1 LQITVDAWD
10 PSFADNPESPSR
22 SDRAVVRADIELEPA
37 DWRPVDAPAS
47 GPRRIVVVDGV
58 RRIDA
63 RVELL
68 DDDPARPGERWPGLC
83 VSWAAGAVAC
93 DLDGRVSTGA
103 EASVLEVAVERG
115 LFAAVDPGADFG
127 RYPHRKTESADP
139 GELIASAQAAMAE
152 LEGKVASM
160 VAMDAELSVLDG
172 PLRGRTRL
180 PNSVGYIKSH
190 HRSYLQGEMNA
201 VVERLR
207 PGQRTPVF
215 HLMSGWPRYTWYLRL
230 PGTSSRGWAGIARLE
245 AADDLSEEAA
255 IALADATA
263 ASLPPLGSAAHK
275 DARAPQNLTPIAGLE
290 RRLKRMLG
298 DPRLL
303 LRSVRAAS
311 QESGR

>member
-22 SDRAVVRADIELEPA
+22 SNQAIVNAGVELEPA

-47 GPRRIVVVDGV
+47 GPRRIIVVDGV

-68 DDDPARPGERWPGLC
+68 EAGERWPGVC

-93 DLDGRVSTGA
+93 DLDGHVATVGES
-103 EASVLEVAVERG
+103 AVERG
-115 LFAAVDPGADFG
+115 LFAAVSPGVDFG
-127 RYPHRKTESADP
+127 YYPYCEAVSADP
-139 GELIASAQAAMAE
+139 GELVNEAQRKMAD
-152 LEGKVASM
+152 LEGKMA
-160 VAMDAELSVLDG
+160 AMFAAEAELSVLDG

-190 HRSYLQGEMNA
+190 HRSYLPGELNA

-230 PGTSSRGWAGIARLE
+230 PGTSSRGWAGVARLE
-245 AADDLSEEAA
+245 AADELSEEAA

-263 ASLPPLGSAAHK
+263 AALPPLGSAAHK

-311 QESGR
+311 METTGGDEY

>member
-1 LQITVDAWD
+1 MQITVDAWD

-22 SDRAVVRADIELEPA
+22 SDRAVVRAGIELEPA

-68 DDDPARPGERWPGLC
+68 DDTPERRGERWPGVC

-93 DLDGRVSTGA
+93 DLDGQVSTVA
-103 EASVLEVAVERG
+103 EAEVERG
-115 LFAAVDPGADFG
+115 LFAAVSPGTDFG
-127 RYPHRKTESADP
+127 YYPYIEA
-139 GELIASAQAAMAE
+139 ASAEPGDLVNEAQRRMADLEAKMAALCA
-152 LEGKVASM
+152 V
-160 VAMDAELSVLDG
+160 DAELSVLDG

-190 HRSYLQGEMNA
+190 HRSYLQGDLNA

-245 AADDLSEEAA
+245 AADELSEEAA

-263 ASLPPLGSAAHK
+263 ACLPPLGSAAHK

-298 DPRLL
+298 EPRLL

-311 QESGR
+311 LASGAPLV

>member
-22 SDRAVVRADIELEPA
+22 SNQAIVNAGVELEPA

-63 RVELL
+63 RVELFE
-68 DDDPARPGERWPGLC
+68 DGERWPGVC

-93 DLDGRVSTGA
+93 DLDGHASP
-103 EASVLEVAVERG
+103 EAAVVEVAVERG

-127 RYPHRKTESADP
+127 RYPFRKAESADP
-139 GELIASAQAAMAE
+139 GELIATAQAAMAE
-152 LEGKVASM
+152 LEAKVSSL
-160 VAMDAELSVLDG
+160 VTMDAELSVLDG

-180 PNSVGYIKSH
+180 PHSVGYIKSH
-190 HRSYLQGEMNA
+190 HRSYLQGELNA

-311 QESGR
+311 LETGDGGLER

>member
-1 LQITVDAWD
+1 MQITVDAWD

-22 SDRAVVRADIELEPA
+22 TGGTVRTEIELDPE
-37 DWRPVDAPAS
+37 DWRPIDAPAK

-68 DDDPARPGERWPGLC
+68 DDGERWPGLC

-93 DLDGRVSTGA
+93 DLDGHVSAVA
-103 EASVLEVAVERG
+103 EADVERG

-127 RYPHRKTESADP
+127 RYPYRKVESADP
-139 GELIASAQAAMAE
+139 GELISAAQHAMAS
-152 LEGKVASM
+152 LEAKVASM
-160 VAMDAELSVLDG
+160 VAMDAELAVLDG
-172 PLRGRTRL
+172 PLRGRDQL
-180 PNSVGYIKSH
+180 SNSVGYIKSH
-190 HRSYLQGEMNA
+190 SRSYLKGEQNA
-201 VVERLR
+201 VVEKLA

-215 HLMSGWPRYTWYLRL
+215 HLVSGWPRYTWYLRL
-230 PGTSSRGWAGIARLE
+230 PGTSSRGWSGVARLE
-245 AADDLSEEAA
+245 ASDDLTDEAA

-263 ASLPPLGSAAHK
+263 AALPPLGSAAHK

-311 QESGR
+311 METGG

>member
-22 SDRAVVRADIELEPA
+22 GNQAIVNAGIELEPA
-37 DWRPVDAPAS
+37 DWRPIDAPAS

-68 DDDPARPGERWPGLC
+68 DEGERWPGLC

-93 DLDGRVSTGA
+93 DLDGQVSAVT
-103 EASVLEVAVERG
+103 EAAVERG

-127 RYPHRKTESADP
+127 RYPHREVESADP
-139 GELIASAQAAMAE
+139 GELIATAQAAMAE
-152 LEGKVASM
+152 LEAKVSAM

-190 HRSYLQGEMNA
+190 HRSYLQGDMNA

-230 PGTSSRGWAGIARLE
+230 PGTSSRGWAGVARLE

-263 ASLPPLGSAAHK
+263 AALPPLGSAAHK
-275 DARAPQNLTPIAGLE
+275 DSRAPQNLTPIAGLE

-311 QESGR
+311 METGGPQY

>member
-1 LQITVDAWD
+1 MQITVDAWD

-22 SDRAVVRADIELEPA
+22 SDRAVVRADVELEPA

-68 DDDPARPGERWPGLC
+68 DDGERWPGLC

-93 DLDGRVSTGA
+93 DLDGQVSAVA
-103 EASVLEVAVERG
+103 EADVARG

-127 RYPHRKTESADP
+127 RYPYRKVESADP
-139 GELIASAQAAMAE
+139 GELIAAAQAAMAE
-152 LEGKVASM
+152 LEAKVAAM
-160 VAMDAELSVLDG
+160 VALDAELSVLDG

-180 PNSVGYIKSH
+180 PNSVGYVKSH
-190 HRSYLQGEMNA
+190 HRSYLQGELNA

-230 PGTSSRGWAGIARLE
+230 PGTSSRGWAGVARLE
-245 AADDLSEEAA
+245 AADDLTEEAA

-311 QESGR
+311 METGG

>member
-1 LQITVDAWD
+1 MQITVDAWD

-22 SDRAVVRADIELEPA
+22 SDRAVVRADVELDPA

-68 DDDPARPGERWPGLC
+68 EDGERWPGVC

-93 DLDGRVSTGA
+93 DLDGQVSAVA
-103 EASVLEVAVERG
+103 EADVARG

-127 RYPHRKTESADP
+127 RYPFRKVESADP
-139 GELIASAQAAMAE
+139 GELIAAAQAAMAE
-152 LEGKVASM
+152 LEAKVATM
-160 VAMDAELSVLDG
+160 VALDAELSVLDG

-180 PNSVGYIKSH
+180 PNSVGYVKSH
-190 HRSYLQGEMNA
+190 HRSYLQGELNA

-230 PGTSSRGWAGIARLE
+230 PGTSSRGWAGVARLE
-245 AADDLSEEAA
+245 AADDLTEEAA

-311 QESGR
+311 METGG

>member
-1 LQITVDAWD
+1 MQITVDAWD

-22 SDRAVVRADIELEPA
+22 GNQAIVNAGIELEPA
-37 DWRPVDAPAS
+37 DWRPIDAPAS

-68 DDDPARPGERWPGLC
+68 DEGERWPGLC

-93 DLDGRVSTGA
+93 DLDGQVSAVT
-103 EASVLEVAVERG
+103 EAAVERG

-127 RYPHRKTESADP
+127 RYPHRKAESADP

-152 LEGKVASM
+152 LEAKVSAM
-160 VAMDAELSVLDG
+160 VATDAELSVLDG

-190 HRSYLQGEMNA
+190 HRSYLQGDMNA

-230 PGTSSRGWAGIARLE
+230 PGTSSRGWAGVARLE

-263 ASLPPLGSAAHK
+263 AALPPLGSAAHK
-275 DARAPQNLTPIAGLE
+275 DSRAPQNLTPIAGLE

-311 QESGR
+311 LETGGPQY

>member
-22 SDRAVVRADIELEPA
+22 SDRAVVRADIELDPA

-47 GPRRIVVVDGV
+47 GPRRLVVVDGV

-63 RVELL
+63 RVELFE
-68 DDDPARPGERWPGLC
+68 DGERWPGVC

-93 DLDGRVSTGA
+93 DLDGRASAVA
-103 EASVLEVAVERG
+103 EAAVERG

-127 RYPHRKTESADP
+127 RYPYRRTETADP
-139 GELIASAQAAMAE
+139 AELIATAQAAMAE
-152 LEGKVASM
+152 LEAKVATM
-160 VAMDAELSVLDG
+160 VALDAELSVLDG

-190 HRSYLQGEMNA
+190 HRSYLQGELNGL
-201 VVERLR
+201 VERLA

-245 AADDLSEEAA
+245 AADELSEEAA

-263 ASLPPLGSAAHK
+263 AALPPLGSAAHK

-311 QESGR
+311 METGG

>member
-1 LQITVDAWD
+1 MQITVDAWD
-10 PSFADNPESPSR
+10 PSFADNPESPS
-22 SDRAVVRADIELEPA
+22 SKNQAIVEPSVELDPA
-37 DWRPVDAPAS
+37 DWRPIDAPAN

-58 RRIDA
+58 RRVDA
-63 RVELL
+63 RVELI
-68 DDDPARPGERWPGLC
+68 DDGERWPGVC

-93 DLDGRVSTGA
+93 DLDGRNSAVT
-103 EASVLEVAVERG
+103 EAAVERG

-127 RYPHRKTESADP
+127 RYPHREVESADP
-139 GELIASAQAAMAE
+139 AELIGAAQAAMAE
-152 LEGKVASM
+152 LEAKVASM

-190 HRSYLQGEMNA
+190 QRAYLPKQLNV
-201 VVERLR
+201 VVERLK

-215 HLMSGWPRYTWYLRL
+215 HLTSGWPRYTWYLRL
-230 PGTSSRGWAGIARLE
+230 PGTSSRGWAGVARIE
-245 AADDLSEEAA
+245 AATDLSEEAA

-311 QESGR
+311 LETGGPS

>member
-22 SDRAVVRADIELEPA
+22 SNQAIVKADIELDAA
-37 DWRPVDAPAS
+37 DWRPIDAPAS

-63 RVELL
+63 RVELFEE
-68 DDDPARPGERWPGLC
+68 GERWPGVC

-93 DLDGRVSTGA
+93 DLDGRGGNADAAAAVV
-103 EASVLEVAVERG
+103 EIAVERG

-127 RYPHRKTESADP
+127 RYPYRKAESADP
-139 GELIASAQAAMAE
+139 GELIATAQYAMAE
-152 LEGKVASM
+152 LEAKVASM

-201 VVERLR
+201 VVERLA

-245 AADDLSEEAA
+245 AADELSEEAA

>member
-1 LQITVDAWD
+1 MQITVDAWD

-22 SDRAVVRADIELEPA
+22 SDRAVVRSDVELDPA

-68 DDDPARPGERWPGLC
+68 DEGVRSPGVC

-93 DLDGRVSTGA
+93 DLDGKASAVA
-103 EASVLEVAVERG
+103 EAAVERG

-127 RYPHRKTESADP
+127 RYPYRRAESADP
-139 GELIASAQAAMAE
+139 GELIATAQAAMAE
-152 LEGKVASM
+152 LEAKVASM

-180 PNSVGYIKSH
+180 PNSVGYVKSH
-190 HRSYLQGEMNA
+190 HRSYLQTELNA
-201 VVERLR
+201 VVERLA

-311 QESGR
+311 LEAGR

>member
-22 SDRAVVRADIELEPA
+22 SDRAVVRSDVELDPA

-47 GPRRIVVVDGV
+47 GPRRLVVVDGV

-68 DDDPARPGERWPGLC
+68 EEGTRWPGVC

-93 DLDGRVSTGA
+93 DLDGKASAVA
-103 EASVLEVAVERG
+103 EAAVERG

-127 RYPHRKTESADP
+127 RYSYRKTESADP
-139 GELIASAQAAMAE
+139 GELIATAQAAMAD
-152 LEGKVASM
+152 LEAKVAST
-160 VAMDAELSVLDG
+160 VALDAELSVLDG

-190 HRSYLQGEMNA
+190 HRSYLQNELNA
-201 VVERLR
+201 VVERLA

-230 PGTSSRGWAGIARLE
+230 PGTSSRGWAGVARLE

-263 ASLPPLGSAAHK
+263 AALPPLGSAAHK

-311 QESGR
+311 METGG

>member
-1 LQITVDAWD
+1 MQITVDAWD

-37 DWRPVDAPAS
+37 DWRPVDAPAA
-47 GPRRIVVVDGV
+47 GPRRIAVVDGV

-68 DDDPARPGERWPGLC
+68 DDTPEHRGERWPGVC
-83 VSWAAGAVAC
+83 VSWAAGAVVC
-93 DLDGRVSTGA
+93 DLDGRSSSGA
-103 EASVLEVAVERG
+103 EAAVVDFAVERG

-127 RYPHRKTESADP
+127 RYPYRKVESADP
-139 GELIASAQAAMAE
+139 GELIAGAQTAMAE
-152 LEGKVASM
+152 LEAKVASTC
-160 VAMDAELSVLDG
+160 AADAELSVLDG

-180 PNSVGYIKSH
+180 PHSVGYIKSH
-190 HRSYLQGEMNA
+190 HRSYLQGELNA
-201 VVERLR
+201 VVERLA

-230 PGTSSRGWAGIARLE
+230 PGTSSRGWAGVARLE
-245 AADDLSEEAA
+245 AADDLTEEAA

-263 ASLPPLGSAAHK
+263 AALPPLGSAAHK

-311 QESGR
+311 QG

>member
-37 DWRPVDAPAS
+37 DWRPVDAPAA

-63 RVELL
+63 RVELFE
-68 DDDPARPGERWPGLC
+68 DGERWPGVC

-93 DLDGRVSTGA
+93 DLDGKASAGA
-103 EASVLEVAVERG
+103 EAAVVEVAVERG
-115 LFAAVDPGADFG
+115 LFAAVDPGSDFG
-127 RYPHRKTESADP
+127 RYPYRKAESADP
-139 GELIASAQAAMAE
+139 GELIATAQAAMAE
-152 LEGKVASM
+152 LEAKVSSM

-190 HRSYLQGEMNA
+190 HRSYLQGDLNA
-201 VVERLR
+201 VVEQLK

-311 QESGR
+311 LETGA

>member
-1 LQITVDAWD
+1 M
-10 PSFADNPESPSR
+10 
-22 SDRAVVRADIELEPA
+22 
-37 DWRPVDAPAS
+37 
-47 GPRRIVVVDGV
+47 VVDGV

-63 RVELL
+63 RIELL
-68 DDDPARPGERWPGLC
+68 DDTPEHQGERWPGLC
-83 VSWAAGAVAC
+83 VSWAAGAVVC
-93 DLDGRVSTGA
+93 DLDGPSS
-103 EASVLEVAVERG
+103 EAAVVDFAVERG

-127 RYPHRKTESADP
+127 HYPYRKAESADP
-139 GELIASAQAAMAE
+139 GELINAAQTAMAE
-152 LEGKVASM
+152 LEAKVASA
-160 VAMDAELSVLDG
+160 VSLDAELSVLDG

-180 PNSVGYIKSH
+180 PHAVGYIKSH
-190 HRSYLQGEMNA
+190 HRSYLQGELNA

-230 PGTSSRGWAGIARLE
+230 PGTSSRGWAGVARLE
-245 AADDLSEEAA
+245 AADDLTDEAA

-263 ASLPPLGSAAHK
+263 AALPPLGSAAHK

-311 QESGR
+311 QEIA

>member
-1 LQITVDAWD
+1 MQITVDAWD

-47 GPRRIVVVDGV
+47 GPRRLVVVDGV

-63 RVELL
+63 RVELFE
-68 DDDPARPGERWPGLC
+68 DGTRWPGLC

-93 DLDGRVSTGA
+93 DLDGQRSASA
-103 EASVLEVAVERG
+103 EASVVEVAVARG

-127 RYPHRKTESADP
+127 RYPYRKAESADP

-152 LEGKVASM
+152 LEAKVASLC
-160 VAMDAELSVLDG
+160 AMDAELSVLDG

-180 PNSVGYIKSH
+180 PHSVGYIKSH
-190 HRSYLQGEMNA
+190 HRSYLQGDLNA
-201 VVERLR
+201 VVEQLR
-207 PGQRTPVF
+207 PSQRTPVF
-215 HLMSGWPRYTWYLRL
+215 HLMSGWPRFTWYLRL

-263 ASLPPLGSAAHK
+263 AALPPLGSAAHK

-311 QESGR
+311 IGTAEPQG

>member
-22 SDRAVVRADIELEPA
+22 SDRAVVRADVELEPA

-68 DDDPARPGERWPGLC
+68 DDGERWPGLC

-93 DLDGRVSTGA
+93 DLDGQVSAVA
-103 EASVLEVAVERG
+103 EADVARG

-127 RYPHRKTESADP
+127 RYPYRKVESADP
-139 GELIASAQAAMAE
+139 GELIAAAQAAMAE
-152 LEGKVASM
+152 LEAKVAAM
-160 VAMDAELSVLDG
+160 VALDAELSVLDG

-180 PNSVGYIKSH
+180 PNSVGYVKSH
-190 HRSYLQGEMNA
+190 HRSYLQGELNA

-230 PGTSSRGWAGIARLE
+230 PGTSSRGWAGVARLE
-245 AADDLSEEAA
+245 AADDLTEEAA

-311 QESGR
+311 METGG